1 MKAATPEEQHKQKIH
16 FGGCLAATKISW
28 SCAIGCASAVMEI
41 NDIEEKAR
49 TRTIFIL
56 VLANI
61 DLKGLFQWP
70 QRSAEE
76 TETMPAERV
85 RLERKSA
92 DRKKRV
98 SERYIVHLLAM
109 KYFRHLFSDLYTT

>member
-1 MKAATPEEQHKQKIH
+1 
-16 FGGCLAATKISW
+16 
-28 SCAIGCASAVMEI
+28 MEI

-61 DLKGLFQWP
+61 DLKGLFQCP
-70 QRSAEE
+70 QRSDEE
-76 TETMPAERV
+76 TETMPEESV

-92 DRKKRV
+92 TSKKKRV

-109 KYFRHLFSDLYTT
+109 KYFRHFFSDLYTT